1 MNKLTLPGNLDSL
14 KQIAEY
20 IKESSNEANLDK
32 KTTYKLRLAVDEIAT
47 NIILHAYQE
56 TGKDGNLSITSKI
69 ENQQL
74 IITLED
80 SGDYFDP
87 KQLLTSETES
97 IDKPI
102 EERPI
107 GRLGIYLAVEG
118 VDQFIY
124 ERKGDSNYNTFILN
138 LSNS

>member
-1 MNKLTLPGNLDSL
+1 M
-14 KQIAEY
+14 
-20 IKESSNEANLDK
+20 
-32 KTTYKLRLAVDEIAT
+32 RLAVDEIAT

-56 TGKDGNLSITSKI
+56 TGKDGNLTLTSKI

>member
-14 KQIAEY
+14 QEIAEY
-20 IKESSNEANLDK
+20 VKKSSHEANLEK
-32 KTTYKLRLAVDEIAT
+32 KTAYKLRLAVDEIAT
-47 NIILHAYQE
+47 NIIIHAYQE
-56 TGKDGNLSITSKI
+56 TGKDGNLSISSKI

-87 KQLLTSETES
+87 KQVLTSETES

-107 GRLGIYLAVEG
+107 GNLGIYLAIEG

-124 ERKGDSNYNTFILN
+124 ERKGDFNYNTFIIN
-138 LSNS
+138 L